1 MTGSSSEKRWH
12 RDRLSLLAALS
23 ALTIPAL
30 SHSAEVEPPQG
41 QIADVVVT
49 AQRYEQSMQKVPIA
63 MSVLSASDIDGRNIG
78 GVEGLQAAAPNVRLV
93 ASSGGSYSSA
103 HIFVRGVGQRDYD
116 VTQDAQV
123 PVYVDGVYLA
133 RTTGSMVDF
142 MDVERIEVL
151 RGPQGTLFGRNAVG
165 GAVQIVSKRP
175 TTKYEALGRLTA
187 GRFGRLDVEGMLNI
201 PLGENLLMRVSG
213 AAESRDGYA
222 VLQPTGLETGDH
234 KNNSLRA
241 QWLWR
246 GEHGEAL
253 LRFDTHSRR
262 ANMGLQALSAINN
275 PAAPALLALNQQLG
289 QLGLPQVDAGL
300 IPSDP
305 YRGLSFMDTP
315 DTTDI
320 RGGSLELSRTIGA
333 ARIKSIT
340 AYRTMEQRFAFDYDG
355 TQYAMSEGETTNDQ
369 WQLSQELQLLG
380 NGFGD
385 RLQWILGLF
394 YFKESADQR
403 QDLVGS
409 PFQVVRTGPG
419 VFDFVNDKQTGFP
432 IAYRGDQDTESRAAY
447 LQLGYQ
453 LLDSLTATVGV
464 RATRDRKDY
473 FSIVGSRAA
482 ADIRPA
488 GTVSKSWSD
497 VSPKFGLDYQATDDV
512 MLYASVSKG
521 YQSGGFN
528 GRVYAPREPESFDPQ
543 ELWAYQVGM
552 KSDWLDRRLRV
563 NADAYWY
570 DYGNYQGLAFI
581 PGTQN
586 LVVSNIASLE
596 MYGAELEVLAKP
608 ADRLELFIA
617 GGYLHQE
624 ITEVKPGAV
633 SIQTNY
639 KLPESPSFTGQFGA
653 QYRLDVANWGTASLR
668 ADYAYTG
675 TTQFRL
681 GITPSERQGGY
692 GLASARVSFRPRSE
706 NWEVSVFGTNLADKR
721 YRTYAQ
727 YSSAIGVT
735 AATWAPPLEW
745 GISVTAAL

>member
-1 MTGSSSEKRWH
+1 M
-12 RDRLSLLAALS
+12 SLLAALS
-23 ALTIPAL
+23 ALAIPSLVHADVDEET
-30 SHSAEVEPPQG
+30 SAG

-63 MSVLSASDIDGRNIG
+63 MSVLSASDIDARNIG
-78 GVEGLQAAAPNVRLV
+78 GVEGLQSAAPNVRLV

-142 MDVERIEVL
+142 MDIERIEVL

-175 TTKYEALGRLTA
+175 TTKYEAVGRLTA
-187 GRFGRLDVEGMLNI
+187 GRFDRLDVEGMLNI

-213 AAESRDGYA
+213 AAEKRDGYA
-222 VLQPTGLETGDH
+222 VLQPTGTESGDR
-234 KNNSLRA
+234 KNHSLRA
-241 QWLWR
+241 QWLWS
-246 GEHGEAL
+246 GENGEAL

-262 ANMGLQALSAINN
+262 ANMGLQVLCEVTN
-275 PAAPALLALNQQLG
+275 PAAPALVALNQQLG
-289 QLGLPQVDAGL
+289 QLGLPLVDDNL
-300 IPSDP
+300 IPANP
-305 YRGLSFMDTP
+305 YSGLSFMDTP
-315 DTTDI
+315 DSTDV

-340 AYRTMEQRFAFDYDG
+340 AYRTMDQRFAFDYDG
-355 TQYAMSEGETTNDQ
+355 TQYAMSEGITMNDQ
-369 WQLSQELQLLG
+369 WQFSQELQLLG

-385 RLQWILGLF
+385 RLQWIFGLF
-394 YFKESADQR
+394 YFKEAADQR
-403 QDLVGS
+403 QDLVGF
-409 PFQVVRTGPG
+409 PFEVIRTGPG
-419 VFDFVNDKQTGFP
+419 MFDFINDRDTGFP
-432 IAYRGDQDTESRAAY
+432 LTYRGDQETESQAAY
-447 LQLGYQ
+447 LQLGYR
-453 LLDSLTATVGV
+453 LLDRLTATVGV
-464 RATRDRKDY
+464 RVTRDEKDY
-473 FSIVGSRAA
+473 FSIVGTRAVD
-482 ADIRPA
+482 DIRPA

-497 VSPKFGLDYQATDDV
+497 VSPKFALDYQATDNL
-512 MLYASVSKG
+512 MLYASMSKG

-552 KSDWLDRRLRV
+552 KSDWLDRRLRL

-570 DYGNYQGLAFI
+570 DYENYQGLAFI

-596 MYGAELEVLAKP
+596 VYGAEVDMLAKLTN
-608 ADRLELFIA
+608 RLELVVA
-617 GGYLHQE
+617 AGYLHQE
-624 ITEVKPGAV
+624 ITDVNPGAV
-633 SIQTNY
+633 GIQTNF
-639 KLPESPSFTGQFGA
+639 KLPESPTFTGQFGA
-653 QYRLDVANWGTASLR
+653 QYRLDVGQWGSALMR

-681 GITPSERQGGY
+681 GITPAERQGGY
-692 GLASARVSFRPRSE
+692 GLTSARVSFQPRSE
-706 NWEVSVFGTNLADKR
+706 NWEVSLFGTNLGNKR

-735 AATWAPPLEW
+735 AATWAPPMEW
-745 GISVTAAL
+745 GISLTATL